1 MKKVLI
7 VVNIPKFF
15 LSHWLNIALTAK
27 LNGYD
32 VHVATME
39 GPETALIK
47 KAGLTH
53 HVIPLNRSGQN
64 ILQELASLWSL
75 CTLFKSL
82 RPELIHLITIKPV
95 IYGGIAARIAGV
107 NAVLSAVTGLGYV
120 FINEQGKTS
129 TLRKLV
135 STLYRF
141 VFGHPNIRVLFENE
155 ADCQNFCKS
164 SIVQPEKTVV
174 VHGAGVDLSH
184 FSYVPEPEGRIKV
197 VFAARLLKDKGV
209 VEFLAA
215 AGQLSHL
222 KHVDFILAGD
232 TDPDN
237 PASLS
242 EQELL
247 AIKANGQVQVLGF
260 CQDVASLFKSSHI
273 IVLPSYR
280 EGLPKVLIEA
290 AACGRAVITSDVP
303 GCRHV
308 IVPEKTG
315 SLVPVKDVDA
325 LAKTMKKLIE
335 DDSIRQEFG
344 RAGRLLAES
353 RFGEQQIGQTYMKL
367 YSQLLAESQ
376 LGN

>member
-32 VHVATME
+32 VHVATMDGLE
-39 GPETALIK
+39 VNEIK
-47 KAGLTH
+47 DAGLKH

-64 ILQELASLWSL
+64 LFQELTSLWSL
-75 CTLFKSL
+75 YRLFRILK
-82 RPELIHLITIKPV
+82 PELVHLITIKPV

-107 NAVLSAVTGLGYV
+107 GAVLSAVTGLGYV
-120 FINEQGKTS
+120 FINEHGTTS

-135 STLYRF
+135 SALYRF

-155 ADCQNFCKS
+155 ADCHNFCNS
-164 SIVQPEKTVV
+164 AIVQAEKTVV

-184 FSYVPEPEGRIKV
+184 FCYVPESEGRIKV

-209 VEFLAA
+209 VEFLSAVA
-215 AGQLSHL
+215 QLGHL
-222 KHVDFILAGD
+222 KNVDFILAGD

-242 EQELL
+242 EQELSKIR
-247 AIKANGQVQVLGF
+247 ATGQVKVIGF
-260 CQDVASLFKSSHI
+260 CQDVASLFKSSHL

-290 AACGRAVITSDVP
+290 AACGRAVITSNVP

-308 IVPEKTG
+308 IIPEKTG
-315 SLVPVKDVDA
+315 LLVPVKDVDA
-325 LAKTMKKLIE
+325 LAEAMAKLIA
-335 DDSIRQEFG
+335 DNSIRQEFG
-344 RAGRLLAES
+344 RAGRLLAEE
-353 RFGEQQIGQTYMKL
+353 RFGQQQIGQIYMNL
-367 YSQLLAESQ
+367 YGQLLSEPN
-376 LGN
+376 LGE